1 MKGEESDES
10 YIDFSDSGS
19 QWEPNESSEFDSD
32 LNTDNESEE
41 NLNPVQNDV
50 INQEDWQEVSCR
62 NLRFDIIFS
71 GNSWCNDHPEEYPQ
85 DKTALQP
92 IHVYS
97 QFLDSEILE
106 LIVQETNRNAEQ
118 QKNKKVHT
126 RFSRI
131 QQWKPTDA
139 SEMKKFFGIILYMD
153 NETADTNDRL
163 YKIREIFN
171 KMEQKFSQNFIP
183 GEMIVVDETMIPF
196 KYIPTKRHKYGLKI
210 FKLCDSVGYTFRMSL
225 YTGQSFFDKRTGLVE
240 KIVLDL
246 TDCYLNQGRTI
257 VTDNYYTSPSL
268 ARNLLAKETHL
279 LGTLRKNR
287 RGLPPEVM
295 KAKLKKGEITGKEHK
310 DGFVVAK
317 WKDKRDVTFLTTKH
331 GIDMQE
337 TGKRNRKGEE
347 VKKPV
352 AILEYNTGKEGVDLS
367 DQMASYF
374 SPLRKTV
381 RWYHK
386 AVFELLLNTAIVNS
400 WIILNIL
407 KGKKISIKQFREK
420 TVKALLGVDEQQ
432 DLKHEKHTLTQ
443 TEERT
448 TDNRKKRNRCIG
460 CYTKLQTQKGRSTAQ
475 KSTKKVSTK
484 CNQCNIFLCFTC
496 FTERH

>member
-1 MKGEESDES
+1 
-10 YIDFSDSGS
+10 
-19 QWEPNESSEFDSD
+19 
-32 LNTDNESEE
+32 
-41 NLNPVQNDV
+41 
-50 INQEDWQEVSCR
+50 
-62 NLRFDIIFS
+62 
-71 GNSWCNDHPEEYPQ
+71 
-85 DKTALQP
+85 
-92 IHVYS
+92 
-97 QFLDSEILE
+97 
-106 LIVQETNRNAEQ
+106 
-118 QKNKKVHT
+118 
-126 RFSRI
+126 
-131 QQWKPTDA
+131 
-139 SEMKKFFGIILYMD
+139 MKKFFGIILYMGLANLPQISDYWSTDILYKNQLVPKVISRNRFQLLLRFVHFAD

-196 KYIPTKRHKYGLKI
+196 KGRLLFRQYIPTKRHKYGLKI

>member
-1 MKGEESDES
+1 
-10 YIDFSDSGS
+10 
-19 QWEPNESSEFDSD
+19 
-32 LNTDNESEE
+32 
-41 NLNPVQNDV
+41 
-50 INQEDWQEVSCR
+50 
-62 NLRFDIIFS
+62 
-71 GNSWCNDHPEEYPQ
+71 
-85 DKTALQP
+85 
-92 IHVYS
+92 
-97 QFLDSEILE
+97 
-106 LIVQETNRNAEQ
+106 
-118 QKNKKVHT
+118 
-126 RFSRI
+126 
-131 QQWKPTDA
+131 
-139 SEMKKFFGIILYMD
+139 
-153 NETADTNDRL
+153 
-163 YKIREIFN
+163 
-171 KMEQKFSQNFIP
+171 
-183 GEMIVVDETMIPF
+183 MIPF
-196 KYIPTKRHKYGLKI
+196 KGRLLFRQYIPTKRHKYGLKI

-225 YTGQSFFDKRTGLVE
+225 YTGQSFFDKRTGLAE

-287 RGLPPEVM
+287 RGLPPEVI

-317 WKDKRDVTFLTTKH
+317 WKDKRDVTFLTTS
-331 GIDMQE
+331 ME
-337 TGKRNRKGEE
+337 
-347 VKKPV
+347 
-352 AILEYNTGKEGVDLS
+352 
-367 DQMASYF
+367 
-374 SPLRKTV
+374 KTV

-400 WIILNIL
+400 WIILNTL
-407 KGKKISIKQFREK
+407 KGKKISIKQFREE
-420 TVKALLGVDEQQ
+420 TVKALLGVDDQQ